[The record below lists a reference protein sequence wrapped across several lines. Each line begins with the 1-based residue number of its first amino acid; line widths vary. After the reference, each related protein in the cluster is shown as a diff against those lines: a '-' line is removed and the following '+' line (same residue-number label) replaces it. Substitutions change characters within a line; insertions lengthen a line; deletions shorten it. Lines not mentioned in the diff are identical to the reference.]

1 MMRLESNFSIKF
13 AIIPQFFFFFLQNYC
28 QTMNIIY
35 KPNRILIIHEQYI
48 YNYFYLQLNKDPI
61 TNLSGI
67 IHELEAVNLVKN
79 ILKFYL
85 FIY

>member
-1 MMRLESNFSIKF
+1 MNSIF
-13 AIIPQFFFFFLQNYC
+13 N
-28 QTMNIIY
+28 
-35 KPNRILIIHEQYI
+35 
-48 YNYFYLQLNKDPI
+48 NYFYLQLNKDPI

-79 ILKFYL
+79 ILKYYL